1 MCNDMCRGRACSLQS
16 FLARKAAP
24 IAIEPICS

>member
-1 MCNDMCRGRACSLQS
+1 MCRGRACSLQS